1 MIPRLQLAHSMRT
14 LAAPL
19 LFPVLLIALTGCA
32 EEAPQ
37 RLWGSGM
44 LEAEVVTVASL
55 TGGRILVRPVQEGD
69 RVERGALVAAI
80 DSVGLVE
87 ARDQARVGLAA
98 LAVSRTQA
106 ATTLASAEER
116 LLQATRTR
124 DRLKA
129 LLETEAVARSQ
140 LDDAET
146 VVTLATQQ
154 VSSARTAFE
163 TIQVEERRL
172 RLQLASIGRRI
183 GECRLTAPRSGTVLT
198 VFSEPGEVAAPG
210 MGIVRIADLSEL
222 YVRVYVPATLIG
234 RVRLGGEA
242 VVRVDSYPGRT
253 FPGRVVHIA
262 EEAEFTPKNVQTS
275 EARADLV
282 YAVKVA
288 VPNPDGSLK
297 IGLPADVDLPEVGG

>member
-106 ATTLASAEER
+106 ETVLASADER
-116 LLQATRTR
+116 LLQARRTR

-146 VVTLATQQ
+146 AVTLATQQ
-154 VSSARTAFE
+154 VSGARTSFE

-172 RLQLASIGRRI
+172 RLLLASIARQIGDRLVDPQRI
-183 GECRLTAPRSGTVLT
+183 E
-198 VFSEPGEVAAPG
+198 
-210 MGIVRIADLSEL
+210 
-222 YVRVYVPATLIG
+222 
-234 RVRLGGEA
+234 GGEA
-242 VVRVDSYPGRT
+242 RAVV
-253 FPGRVVHIA
+253 IA
-262 EEAEFTPKNVQTS
+262 RKL
-275 EARADLV
+275 DLRGGKTETTLFAQPV
-282 YAVKVA
+282 SGVA
-288 VPNPDGSLK
+288 
-297 IGLPADVDLPEVGG
+297 EVGRWSG